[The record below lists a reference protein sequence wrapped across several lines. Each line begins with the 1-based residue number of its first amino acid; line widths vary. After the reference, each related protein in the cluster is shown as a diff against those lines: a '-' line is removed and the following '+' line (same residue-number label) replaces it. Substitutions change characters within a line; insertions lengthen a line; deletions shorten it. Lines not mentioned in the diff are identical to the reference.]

1 MRYSNSDP
9 ITGQAAWFDLR
20 VSIRKANPEEIA
32 SRKIENGYDSPVAA
46 GPRVLSYGEEFK

>member
-20 VSIRKANPEEIA
+20 VRIRKAHPEEIA
-32 SRKIENGYDSPVAA
+32 SRKIENGYDSPVDA
-46 GPRVLSYGEEFK
+46 GPKYYRMERNFK